1 MSKKKCYFNRY
12 PGTEYLARKK
22 VFCAI
27 NNRMRRTFPKI
38 FNFSPISFL
47 IPEETSHLEAYMEMH
62 PRFFFIGKPS
72 CGKGGEGI
80 MLLQKFKD
88 IPTNMYSGEKKDMLV
103 QRYIKTP
110 LMIDNKKFDLRLYVL
125 IVGLDPI
132 QAYLA
137 DEGLARLC
145 TENYK
150 QPNAQNMKN
159 MFSHLTNFSLNKE
172 SKDYKPPTEDFLFD
186 DTGSKRLLTNTWKLL
201 EQEGCNVDEI
211 KEKIKDTIR
220 KSIITIEPYLINMY
234 HQRVNKEHQNSKCFQ
249 ILGMDILIDK
259 KNNAWLMEINSNPS
273 LNMFLEKETG
283 LAEGEVPERIL
294 VELDKYVKARV
305 IGDAVRIV
313 TDQPGAKE
321 FEDTYEQIL
330 PHEELDGY
338 YVWNRAQNLFE
349 LMAAAGKE
357 PERVTS
363 YQFSRLARV

>member
-1 MSKKKCYFNRY
+1 MDKDVKIMSKKKCYFNRY

-132 QAYLA
+132 
-137 DEGLARLC
+137 
-145 TENYK
+145 
-150 QPNAQNMKN
+150 
-159 MFSHLTNFSLNKE
+159 
-172 SKDYKPPTEDFLFD
+172 
-186 DTGSKRLLTNTWKLL
+186 
-201 EQEGCNVDEI
+201 
-211 KEKIKDTIR
+211 
-220 KSIITIEPYLINMY
+220 
-234 HQRVNKEHQNSKCFQ
+234 
-249 ILGMDILIDK
+249 
-259 KNNAWLMEINSNPS
+259 
-273 LNMFLEKETG
+273 
-283 LAEGEVPERIL
+283 
-294 VELDKYVKARV
+294 
-305 IGDAVRIV
+305 
-313 TDQPGAKE
+313 
-321 FEDTYEQIL
+321 
-330 PHEELDGY
+330 
-338 YVWNRAQNLFE
+338 
-349 LMAAAGKE
+349 
-357 PERVTS
+357 
-363 YQFSRLARV
+363 